1 MAFYSF
7 RVGNYARMIYLDGTR
22 TFEIVAPESPL
33 YDQAIK
39 ERAAKDF
46 NYPQIDAAFAAG
58 RINQEQYDTTIALK
72 LLIEPRPVETVA
84 DTINLDKTE

>member
-22 TFEIVAPESPL
+22 TFEQVALESEL

-46 NYPQIDAAFAAG
+46 QYWQIDDALAAG
-58 RINQEQYDTTIALK
+58 RINQEQYDATIALK
-72 LLIEPRPVETVA
+72 LLIEPRPLAAVA
-84 DTINLDKTE
+84 ENPEV